1 MNKAMS
7 NSEEYTIDGVPFDSR
22 QGTYAQFEAHME
34 RRGPRKRVHLLCS
47 AAYKGSGKTTLLHI
61 NMKWFVDATKGI
73 AIHVTF
79 NDEQC
84 SSQGIWKM
92 QAIESRHDFES
103 TSSSNVASADREQ
116 REFELCRYATKNRCY
131 TI

>member
-1 MNKAMS
+1 MW
-7 NSEEYTIDGVPFDSR
+7 NSEEYGISGVPFDMLQSAY
-22 QGTYAQFEAHME
+22 TQFEGHME
-34 RRGPRKRVHLLCS
+34 GRGPRGRVHLLCS
-47 AAYKGSGKTTLLHI
+47 AAYKGSGKTTLLHR
-61 NMKWFVDATKGI
+61 NMEWFVNATQGI